1 MNAIKLIIDKSKVK
15 HLYDVNGFAD
25 GLGILKSSGYS
36 AIPVIKRDGTYAG
49 TVCDKD
55 FLLQYVDSRDKRFYD
70 KLIIK
75 DIIKEGWNPAINID
89 NDISDVLLLS
99 MEQNFVPVIDDKNVF
114 MGIITRRAIIQ
125 FLTDKNNISDKMI
138 FSQTG
143 DAKKMELVI
152 NQLEQ
157 NVAPYEMFTKMYE
170 IAMKEISIRIETI
183 NEVLKF
189 KYNRNPLHHMEQRI
203 KSAKSVMGK
212 LAKKNL
218 PATVET
224 MRTHLYD
231 IAGIRVI
238 CEYVNDVYEFAEYLE
253 TQTDLH
259 LLRRKDYISSP
270 KDNGYRSLHLILE
283 VPINY
288 VGATKMIPVE
298 VQLRT
303 EPMDYWASLE
313 HDLKYKPINNSKKID
328 ITNQLLK
335 CSKELAKTENKM
347 QDLAKLIGGNENGN
361 F

>member
-1 MNAIKLIIDKSKVK
+1 
-15 HLYDVNGFAD
+15 
-25 GLGILKSSGYS
+25 
-36 AIPVIKRDGTYAG
+36 
-49 TVCDKD
+49 
-55 FLLQYVDSRDKRFYD
+55 
-70 KLIIK
+70 
-75 DIIKEGWNPAINID
+75 
-89 NDISDVLLLS
+89 
-99 MEQNFVPVIDDKNVF
+99 
-114 MGIITRRAIIQ
+114 
-125 FLTDKNNISDKMI
+125 MI

-313 HDLKYKPINNSKKID
+313 HDLKYKPINNSDRKS
-328 ITNQLLK
+328 TR
-335 CSKELAKTENKM
+335 
-347 QDLAKLIGGNENGN
+347 
-361 F
+361 